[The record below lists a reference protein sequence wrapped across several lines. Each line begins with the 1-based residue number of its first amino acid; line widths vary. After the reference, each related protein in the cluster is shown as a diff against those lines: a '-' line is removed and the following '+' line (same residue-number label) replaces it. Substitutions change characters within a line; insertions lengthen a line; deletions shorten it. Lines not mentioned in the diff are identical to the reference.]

1 MRLARAGKLR
11 WRLLLLVGLAAIPV
25 LGLII
30 HTNLEQRD
38 AAAEEAHR
46 AAASLAYMA
55 SSDYQRIV
63 AETRQ
68 LLMLLA
74 RLPDV
79 HAASSEACSRFL
91 ARFLTDNASWE
102 NLGLIRTD
110 GRLVCSALPFE
121 GPIDLS
127 DRAYF
132 QRALETDQFAV
143 GDFQVG
149 RVTGEA
155 TVNFGMPVRVE
166 EGDVIGVVY
175 AALPLAWLQQRAA
188 QAELPDGSIVIVV
201 DPAGMLLARFP
212 DRPDW
217 TGRDIRDTPL
227 GAVIRETGGVGSAEE
242 EALDGVRRLFA
253 FQPLEA
259 AGVAQVTVGVGIP
272 SGVAFAEVQR
282 GLARNLALLAFMTLF
297 VLGIAWWGSDFFVLR
312 HVRGLLEATGRLAAG
327 DLGARAQTADDRGE
341 LAELGRSFNTMADAL
356 EKRAREVD
364 HHLHRISRLNR
375 VQRVLSGINST
386 ILRIRDRQE
395 LLDEVCRISVE
406 EGHFPAAWIT
416 ETDEEGVAM
425 ITARAGEA
433 GDLVDDLPPSTE
445 GDPVSQA
452 LRTGKVMV
460 ANDVE
465 SDSCTSAWR
474 DVLRSYGYRSLAALP
489 VGRDGTV
496 ECVLVLCSLEAGVF
510 DRDEM
515 RLLRDVAGDAS
526 LGLGTIANEEHIE
539 YIANYDSLTGLAN
552 RTLFSER
559 LRLAVGIA
567 RTGRHTTAVLLLKID
582 RFGQLIATAGQH
594 VGDATLEMLARYLT
608 ESVRE
613 GDTVSRV
620 GSGEFGIVLAEL
632 ETPEDAAGLAGALLD
647 GAPTSFEGDDE
658 TVFITYSMGVALYP
672 HDAEDADGLVRN
684 ATLALR
690 TATQTAHNSYAFF
703 SSELNRRA
711 RRRHLIE
718 KELRKALAADELTL
732 AYQPVVDLE
741 TRRVIGV
748 ESLIRWENAELGPIS
763 PAEFIPVAEETGL
776 ISSIGEWILRTACL
790 QGRAWH
796 DRGFGDIHMNV
807 NVSVR
812 QLADDDFV
820 DRIEQILADVG
831 FDPRALALGIEIT
844 ETELMENVASTVP
857 SITRLREMGLDVY
870 IDDFGTGYSSLSYLR
885 ELPIDTLKV
894 DISFIRDLPDDAD
907 AVAIVR
913 AIIALARGLELRVI
927 AEGVETEGQLELLK
941 EMGCDSVQGFIF
953 SRPGTP
959 EEIEPLFEQ
968 PVAV

>member
-11 WRLLLLVGLAAIPV
+11 WRLLLLVGMTAVPV

-38 AAAEEAHR
+38 AAAAEAHR
-46 AAASLAYMA
+46 EAAALAYMA

-63 AETRQ
+63 AEARQ
-68 LLMLLA
+68 LLMLLS

-79 HAASSEACSRFL
+79 HAASPAECGRFL
-91 ARFLTDNASWE
+91 SRLLTDDAPWR
-102 NLGLIRTD
+102 NLGLIRPD
-110 GRLVCSALPFE
+110 GQLVCSALHFE
-121 GPIDLS
+121 PPVDLS
-127 DRAYF
+127 DRSYF
-132 QRALETDQFAV
+132 RRALESGEFSI

-155 TVNFGMPVRVE
+155 AVNFGTPVRDE
-166 EGDVIGVVY
+166 EGDVEGVVY
-175 AALPLAWLQQRAA
+175 AALPLVWLQQRAVRA
-188 QAELPDGSIVIVV
+188 DLPEGSIIVVV
-201 DPAGMLLARFP
+201 DPAGTLLARFP
-212 DRPDW
+212 ERPDW
-217 TGRDIRDTPL
+217 IGRDIRDTPL
-227 GAVIRETGGVGSAEE
+227 GRAIQATGGVGSAEE
-242 EALDGVRRLFA
+242 EALDGVERLFA

-259 AGVAQVTVGVGIP
+259 AGVSRVTIAVGIP
-272 SGVAFAEVQR
+272 SRVAFAEAQR
-282 GLARNLALLAFMTLF
+282 GLARNLALLAFITLF

-312 HVRGLLEATGRLAAG
+312 HVRGLVEATGRLASG
-327 DLGARAQTADDRGE
+327 DLRARAKTADDRGE
-341 LAELGRSFNTMADAL
+341 LAELARSFNTMADAL
-356 EKRAREVD
+356 EKRAREAD
-364 HHLHRISRLNR
+364 GHLHRISRLNR

-386 ILRIRDRQE
+386 ILRIRDRQA

-406 EGHFPAAWIT
+406 EGRFPAVWIA
-416 ETDEEGVAM
+416 EPDEEGVATV
-425 ITARAGEA
+425 TARAGDA
-433 GDLVDDLPPSTE
+433 GDLVDHLPPSTE
-445 GDPVSQA
+445 GDPVSDA
-452 LRTGKVMV
+452 LRTGKVIV

-465 SDSCTSAWR
+465 SDSCTAAWR
-474 DVLRSYGYRSLAALP
+474 DVLRNFGYRSLAALP
-489 VGRDGTV
+489 VGKDGAV
-496 ECVLVLCSLEAGVF
+496 EGILVLCSLEAGVF

-515 RLLRDVAGDAS
+515 RLLRDVAGDAA
-526 LGLGTIANEEHIE
+526 LGLESIANEEHIE

-582 RFGQLIATAGQH
+582 RFGQLTATAGQH

-608 ESVRE
+608 ESVSE

-620 GSGEFGIVLAEL
+620 GSGEFGVVLAEL
-632 ETPEDAAGLAGALLD
+632 EAPEDAAGLAGAILD

-672 HDAEDADGLVRN
+672 HDAEDAGGLVRN

-690 TATQTAHNSYAFF
+690 TATQSAHNSYAFF
-703 SSELNRRA
+703 SSELDTRA

-718 KELRKALAADELTL
+718 KQLRKALAADELTL

-748 ESLIRWENAELGPIS
+748 ESLLRWENADLGTIS

-790 QGRAWH
+790 QGREWH
-796 DRGFGDIHMNV
+796 ERGFRDIHMNV

-812 QLADDDFV
+812 QLAEDGFV
-820 DRIEQILADVG
+820 DRIEQILAEAR

-894 DISFIRDLPDDAD
+894 DISFIRDLPDNAD
-907 AVAIVR
+907 AVAVVR

-927 AEGVETEGQLELLK
+927 AEGVETEGQLKLLQ
-941 EMGCDSVQGFIF
+941 EMGCDSVQGFLF

-968 PVAV
+968 PVTV